1 MSIINLTNV
10 DNQLLPSG
18 ITFTDNTLKL
28 LKKSIFNDTI
38 TIKLN
43 QRQLTKLNIV
53 IEQSVAAKLILEL
66 IDNDSSDVEYNVFL
80 DLKEN
85 TQVKFLLITEVQS
98 KNAVLNFR
106 SSSLAD
112 SSMEFIGGFINN
124 VMDAKLFL
132 DLNAKGSNVR
142 VRTITVSSTDHNQKL
157 DIHMTHY
164 APYSSAEMTNIG
176 IAGENG
182 IIRINGVGQI
192 EQGMNGSSA
201 FQTLKGVITNDRA
214 QIDVNPILI
223 IDEHDVTA
231 GHAATVGKME
241 DEVIFYLRSRGIT
254 LEDAQRLI
262 INGYLQPIIDEID
275 DELIKENVL
284 KIVNERI

>member
-28 LKKSIFNDTI
+28 LKKSVFNDTI

-112 SSMEFIGGFINN
+112 SNMEFIGGFINN

-241 DEVIFYLRSRGIT
+241 EEVLFYLRSRGIT
-254 LEDAQRLI
+254 LLEAQRLI